1 MSEPL
6 LIREVSTQP
15 AQPSVSGCKRRC
27 TSSQRPERRPGRHF
41 PDGPQIASDAR
52 TNDMPSE
59 SCRGP
64 CSGVP
69 LRPQAAPFYLLLPSV
84 AGSLAESAVRR
95 ARRCTLFTMCG
106 RFTETAAFDVLA
118 ERFGIEEVDA

>member
-15 AQPSVSGCKRRC
+15 AQPSVSGCRRRC
-27 TSSQRPERRPGRHF
+27 TSSQRPERCPGRHF

-64 CSGVP
+64 RSGVP
-69 LRPQAAPFYLLLPSV
+69 LTTPSPFYATEKNAALTAVPPGSV
-84 AGSLAESAVRR
+84 STLIWLDEHGQRR
-95 ARRCTLFTMCG
+95 PTCQG
-106 RFTETAAFDVLA
+106 
-118 ERFGIEEVDA
+118 